1 MELRSISEIRRE
13 GFDYIDYASNLGLT
27 PRFSVSRALNVVNE
41 IMTLPANVV
50 PASDGV
56 FYRFLCMAESIFLI
70 PENEDGELDREIGD
84 FSTLNGFDSD
94 NTVRIGYNYDG
105 RERVIFLTHAQHE
118 LFINVLNAYEGYE
131 DEYAANT
138 IAQAEASLTPEDLET
153 CILLGLGNPE
163 IIPENSESLTVKE
176 NTSRFSGAMWFEAI
190 QQKIVILAGVGGIGS
205 YVGFLLARMHPR
217 SMFIYDDDMVEAANM
232 SGQLYGKTD
241 IGRYKVDAL
250 ANMVGN
256 YADFGSIFAVN
267 QRYTEQC
274 EPADIMIC
282 GFDNMEA
289 RRLFFLKWK
298 SHVESKPVEER
309 VHCLFIDGRLAAEE
323 LQIFCITGDNS
334 WGITE
339 YETKYL
345 FSDAE
350 ADTTLCSYKQTS
362 YMANM
367 IGSLIVNLFTNFV
380 ANELLGFLGRD
391 LPFLT
396 QYSGLSMQFKVE

>member
-1 MELRSISEIRRE
+1 
-13 GFDYIDYASNLGLT
+13 
-27 PRFSVSRALNVVNE
+27 
-41 IMTLPANVV
+41 
-50 PASDGV
+50 
-56 FYRFLCMAESIFLI
+56 
-70 PENEDGELDREIGD
+70 
-84 FSTLNGFDSD
+84 
-94 NTVRIGYNYDG
+94 
-105 RERVIFLTHAQHE
+105 
-118 LFINVLNAYEGYE
+118 
-131 DEYAANT
+131 
-138 IAQAEASLTPEDLET
+138 
-153 CILLGLGNPE
+153 
-163 IIPENSESLTVKE
+163 
-176 NTSRFSGAMWFEAI
+176 MWFEAI

-217 SMFIYDDDMVEAANM
+217 SMFIYDDDIVEAANM

-334 WGITE
+334 WAINE

-350 ADTTLCSYKQTS
+350 ADATLCSYKQTS